1 MAVGKVVT
9 VEAPMVWSRRGR
21 SRRAAEEE
29 TRKMRGPENNGHCK
43 GSGPLILLY
52 GSKQVE

>member
-1 MAVGKVVT
+1 MAAGKVVT
-9 VEAPMVWSRRGR
+9 VEAPMGWSRRGR

-29 TRKMRGPENNGHCK
+29 TRKMRGPENNCHCK